1 MADPTND
8 PHAEEW
14 KRAMKNGS
22 YQNRSGLIV
31 AGGALV
37 SALAV
42 LGVWVYAYHDQSYVY
57 VRSGQD
63 ASFEII
69 KRGIVLAG
77 FVGLVVA
84 LVLTRVLGVRD
95 NAYTKALGT
104 LFKR

>member
-1 MADPTND
+1 MADPTKD
-8 PHAEEW
+8 PHADEW

-22 YQNRSGLIV
+22 YQSRSGLIV
-31 AGGALV
+31 AGGAII

-42 LGVWVYAYHDQSYVY
+42 LGVWVYAYRDANYVY

-69 KRGIVLAG
+69 KRGILLAG
-77 FVGLVVA
+77 VVGLLVA